1 MKTIKT
7 ILLAAIVLFGFE
19 AFAQQNEIM
28 ILAHRGGMGEGMEN
42 TEGSFKRS
50 LEAGIKAYEMDVR
63 ITKDGKIVL
72 QHDHTLKRTSGVNRA
87 VEDMTEK
94 ELREVTLTDGSKLM
108 FLDEF
113 LDLMTKHEGLYI
125 EFEMKTTKYSDE
137 LLYGSGYLDKVAK
150 AVLKAEPKGSTY
162 CMTSFD
168 TRALRYI
175 KEKYPTAKLTY
186 LTKEACDEKSLAI
199 AEALGVKRIACR
211 LEKTSYNGMK
221 LAHKKGFIVNLWPG
235 KNVESFVRAWA
246 LGADIHCTD
255 FPIAAKKFAA
265 EQTSW
270 LKVKY

>member
-1 MKTIKT
+1 MKNLRMIAVAFLSMIATT
-7 ILLAAIVLFGFE
+7 
-19 AFAQQNEIM
+19 AFAQRTEM
-28 ILAHRGGMGEGMEN
+28 LILAHRGGMGEGMEN

-50 LEAGIKAYEMDVR
+50 LEAGIKVYEMDVR

-235 KNVESFVRAWA
+235 KNVGSFVRAWA

-255 FPIAAKKFAA
+255 FPIAVKKFAE

>member
-7 ILLAAIVLFGFE
+7 ILLAALVLFGFE

-221 LAHKKGFIVNLWPG
+221 LAHEKGFIVNLWPG
-235 KNVESFVRAWA
+235 KNVESVVRAWA

-255 FPIAAKKFAA
+255 FPIAVSEFAKKNS
-265 EQTSW
+265 EW
-270 LKVKY
+270 LKSK

>member
-1 MKTIKT
+1 MKRFIKAA
-7 ILLAAIVLFGFE
+7 LLCTAVLFSTNVY
-19 AFAQQNEIM
+19 AQRSEM
-28 ILAHRGGMGEGMEN
+28 LILAHRGGMGEGMEN
-42 TEGSFKRS
+42 TAGSFKRS

-63 ITKDGKIVL
+63 ITKDGQIVL

-94 ELREVTLTDGSKLM
+94 ELREVTLNDGSKLM

-113 LDLMTKHEGLYI
+113 IDLMTKYEGLYI
-125 EFEMKTTKYSDE
+125 EFEMKTKKYSDE

-186 LTKEACDEKSLAI
+186 LTSEACDEKSLAI

-221 LAHKKGFIVNLWPG
+221 LAHEKGFIVNLWPG
-235 KNVESFVRAWA
+235 KNVESVVRAWA

-255 FPIAAKKFAA
+255 FPIAVSEFAKKNS
-265 EQTSW
+265 EW
-270 LKVKY
+270 LKSK

>member
-1 MKTIKT
+1 MKRFIKAA
-7 ILLAAIVLFGFE
+7 LLCTAVLFSTNVY
-19 AFAQQNEIM
+19 AQRSEM
-28 ILAHRGGMGEGMEN
+28 LILAHRGGMGEGMEN
-42 TEGSFKRS
+42 TAGSFKRS

-63 ITKDGKIVL
+63 ITKDGQIVL

-87 VEDMTEK
+87 LEDMTEK
-94 ELREVTLTDGSKLM
+94 ELREVTLNDGSKLM

-113 LDLMTKHEGLYI
+113 IDLMTKYEGLYI
-125 EFEMKTTKYSDE
+125 EFEMKTKKYSDE

-186 LTKEACDEKSLAI
+186 LTSEACDEKSLAI

-221 LAHKKGFIVNLWPG
+221 LAHEKGFIVNLWPG
-235 KNVESFVRAWA
+235 KNVESVVRAWA

-255 FPIAAKKFAA
+255 FPIAVSEFAKKNS
-265 EQTSW
+265 EW
-270 LKVKY
+270 LKSK

>member
-7 ILLAAIVLFGFE
+7 ILLAALVLFGFK
-19 AFAQQNEIM
+19 AFAQENDIM
-28 ILAHRGGMGEGMEN
+28 ILAHRGGCGEGMEN

-125 EFEMKTTKYSDE
+125 EFEMKTKKYSDE

-255 FPIAAKKFAA
+255 FPIAVKKFAA
-265 EQTSW
+265 EQTPW

>member
-1 MKTIKT
+1 MKNLRMIAVAFLSMIATT
-7 ILLAAIVLFGFE
+7 
-19 AFAQQNEIM
+19 AFAQRTEM
-28 ILAHRGGMGEGMEN
+28 LILAHRGGMGEGMEN
-42 TEGSFKRS
+42 TAGSFKRS

-125 EFEMKTTKYSDE
+125 EFEMKTKKYSDE

-235 KNVESFVRAWA
+235 KNVGSFVRAWA

-255 FPIAAKKFAA
+255 FPITVKKFAE

>member
-1 MKTIKT
+1 MKRFIKAA
-7 ILLAAIVLFGFE
+7 LLCTVVLFSTNVY
-19 AFAQQNEIM
+19 AQRSEM
-28 ILAHRGGMGEGMEN
+28 LILAHRGGMGEGMEN
-42 TEGSFKRS
+42 TDGSFKRS

-72 QHDHTLKRTSGVNRA
+72 QHDHTLKRTSGIDRA

-125 EFEMKTTKYSDE
+125 EFEMKTKKYSDE

-186 LTKEACDEKSLAI
+186 LTSEACDEKSLAI

-235 KNVESFVRAWA
+235 KNVESVVRAWA

-255 FPIAAKKFAA
+255 FPIAVSEFAKKNS
-265 EQTSW
+265 EW
-270 LKVKY
+270 LKTK

>member
-1 MKTIKT
+1 
-7 ILLAAIVLFGFE
+7 
-19 AFAQQNEIM
+19 
-28 ILAHRGGMGEGMEN
+28 
-42 TEGSFKRS
+42 
-50 LEAGIKAYEMDVR
+50 
-63 ITKDGKIVL
+63 
-72 QHDHTLKRTSGVNRA
+72 RA

-235 KNVESFVRAWA
+235 KNVGSFVRAWA

-255 FPIAAKKFAA
+255 FPITVKKFAA